1 MQKDGIT
8 DFSPLLA
15 DLPPLPAVVVPGPA
29 GIHGFLLTSLYIY
42 IYISNS
48 HYSIYFYLYISL
60 FLPIPRRFT
69 TTTRRCS
76 RSGGYTRLLANFPI
90 IISNSHYSVYHSYPS
105 LSLSPYYPPICL
117 DYPPL
122 MLPIRRLSTV
132 SGWLPYIYIK
142 FTLVHLFLSIFLS
155 LFLPMPLFCLVQRLS
170 TASCWLPYSSSRGSF
185 FLCISFYLS
194 SIRLFLSFP
203 HSFSLL
209 FSFSLFLFFRSHNR
223 CYSFFSVSYL
233 ALHAIFNVSMC
244 IFTWQ
249 GPRRLFERSSYQSPA
264 WSSFSRLNRFLVMN
278 QLYIKCLFLV
288 QIYQLS
294 NHLNCSFI
302 DIYRY
307 FLFYFFPI
315 YFCNQQK
322 AIACFGR
329 LIIHFIMY

>member
-1 MQKDGIT
+1 MESPI
-8 DFSPLLA
+8 FPHYSPICHHYPPLLFPVLRVSTA
-15 DLPPLPAVVVPGPA
+15 SYWLP
-29 GIHGFLLTSLYIY
+29 YIY

-142 FTLVHLFLSIFLS
+142 FTLFHLFLSLFLS

-233 ALHAIFNVSMC
+233 ALHVIFCVNVY
-244 IFTWQ
+244 FYLARPPPFVWK
-249 GPRRLFERSSYQSPA
+249 
-264 WSSFSRLNRFLVMN
+264 V
-278 QLYIKCLFLV
+278 QLPIAGVEF
-288 QIYQLS
+288 
-294 NHLNCSFI
+294 
-302 DIYRY
+302 
-307 FLFYFFPI
+307 FFPP
-315 YFCNQQK
+315 K
-322 AIACFGR
+322 
-329 LIIHFIMY
+329 